1 MNNKKLNE
9 TRTLTV
15 VCINFQ
21 VSLKVYYQLQLIFIL
36 ILLYRMTNSLKN
48 KSKFHEEFI
57 NNYNEGSN
65 IGYSLEVDVQY
76 PEKLHEVHVDFQF
89 LSGRME
95 IGKIKQHLAK
105 VYDKKEYF
113 LHMRTLKQTLN
124 HGLVLQKVQ
133 RITKFNLEA

>member
-1 MNNKKLNE
+1 
-9 TRTLTV
+9 
-15 VCINFQ
+15 
-21 VSLKVYYQLQLIFIL
+21 
-36 ILLYRMTNSLKN
+36 MTNSLKN

-105 VYDKKEYF
+105 VYDKKKIFFTHENFKTNTESWISIAKSAKNHQIQSRSLIKIIHSYEYRAKQKRQKSF
-113 LHMRTLKQTLN
+113 LKS
-124 HGLVLQKVQ
+124 
-133 RITKFNLEA
+133 FWS